1 MRRARQIASLFFA
14 ATGLYMLFGGYGL
27 GLAGEFGPGPG
38 FLAFGIGVLLT
49 VSSAFWFAGAA
60 RMPAE
65 ETTPFVGD
73 RGGILRVAGVA
84 LSLVAFA
91 ILVERL
97 GFNLTMPGAPALS
110 ADRLQPGAPGAEDR
124 PGDRRKFRNPLRFRT
139 TPACP
144 LPSSS
149 IGILQALGL

>member
-1 MRRARQIASLFFA
+1 MRRARQIASLVFA
-14 ATGLYMLFGGYGL
+14 ATGLYMLFGGYRL

-38 FLAFGIGVLLT
+38 FFAFGIGVLLT

-60 RMPAE
+60 GMPAE

-97 GFNLTMPGAPALS
+97 GFNLTMLGLLLFLLTAFS
-110 ADRLQPGAPGAEDR
+110 RERLVLKIVLAIAGSFGTHYVFEQL
-124 PGDRRKFRNPLRFRT
+124 LRV
-139 TPACP
+139 P

>member
-1 MRRARQIASLFFA
+1 MRRPRQLASLVFV
-14 ATGLYMLFGGYGL
+14 ATGLYLIFAGYGL
-27 GLAGEFGPGPG
+27 GLTGEFGLGPG
-38 FLAFGIGVLLT
+38 SFAFGIGVVLT

-60 RMPAE
+60 GMPAE
-65 ETTPFVGD
+65 TTTPFVGD

-84 LSLVAFA
+84 RSLVAFA

-97 GFNLTMPGAPALS
+97 GFNLTMLGLLLFLLTAFS
-110 ADRLQPGAPGAEDR
+110 RERLVLKIVLAIAGSFGTHYVFEQL
-124 PGDRRKFRNPLRFRT
+124 LRV
-139 TPACP
+139 P